1 MSWDIFIQD
10 LPDVRSMQDVPVD
23 FRPRPI
29 GTLDDL
35 RNKIQQAV
43 PQAEQQDSDWLFINT
58 PEIDI
63 SIQFHMEDAT
73 QVRYIVAHVH
83 GGTQSAACIAAI
95 IQQLGLR
102 ALDTATGEFFDGAGL
117 DESL

>member
-10 LPDVRSMQDVPVD
+10 LPNVRSMRDVPAD

-29 GTLDDL
+29 GALDDL
-35 RNKIQQAV
+35 RARIQQAV
-43 PQAEQQDSDWLFINT
+43 PQAEQQDSDWLFVNA

-63 SIQFHMEDAT
+63 SIQFHMENT
-73 QVRYIVAHVH
+73 TEVRYIVVHVH
-83 GGTQSAACIAAI
+83 SGTQSAVCIAAI
-95 IQQLGLR
+95 LQCLGLR
-102 ALDTATGEFFDGAGL
+102 GLDTATGEFFDGAAL